1 MKKLVAIALV
11 IAILAPVA
19 DAARVRVTKTTR
31 TRTGRTT
38 TKVTVHRGFPIR
50 RTLPAVTVRTHTV
63 RVAPRVY
70 LAPIA
75 FTAVAVASLPP
86 NVWTTTEMLDRD
98 EGWTDFVMDVDRRGT
113 RLLLDIDR
121 GTAQISFAEVV
132 FENGETQVV
141 DFNDRVHTNG
151 TYELSDFRSGRQ
163 VDHVRI
169 VARADK
175 ENTAIRLHLVQ

>member
-1 MKKLVAIALV
+1 MKKLVALALF
-11 IAILAPVA
+11 IAILVPVA
-19 DAARVRVTKTTR
+19 EAARVKVTKTR

-38 TKVTVHRGFPIR
+38 TKVTVNRGFPIR
-50 RTLPAVTVRTHTV
+50 RTLPSVTVRTRTV

-70 LAPIA
+70 LAPVA
-75 FTAVAVASLPP
+75 FAAVAVATLPRD
-86 NVWTTTEMLDRD
+86 VWTTTEMLDRD

-113 RLLLDIDR
+113 RLLIDIDR
-121 GTAQISFAEVV
+121 GTAQLSFAEVV

-151 TYELSDFRSGRQ
+151 IYELSDFRSGRK

-169 VARADK
+169 VARADR
-175 ENTAIRLHLVQ
+175 ENTAVRLHLVQ